1 MTVIFDITQL
11 ICQQLLTT
19 LDPYQTAV
27 VILVHAFDVL
37 KHLVHVWRH
46 LPWAPGAW
54 ASTE

>member
-11 ICQQLLTT
+11 ICQQLLTA